1 MANERKHSVNIRLDG
16 ENPEAVEAMRLLL
29 CDAFEYLLSAHGKTD
44 VSTRDKYKGNGLARM
59 AAVLDEDYIKSVYE
73 HYKKDK

>member
-29 CDAFEYLLSAHGKTD
+29 ADAFEYLLSVRGRTEI
-44 VSTRDKYKGNGLARM
+44 STRDKYKGNGLARM
-59 AAVLDEDYIKSVYE
+59 VAVLDDDYIEAVHEK
-73 HYKKDK
+73 YKGE